1 MPLIF
6 TSSGQY
12 KISALYTFTFARYRT
27 VFKKAVYKNQ
37 CMFSK
42 KLVPKQQLGFEMP
55 LSALPDI
62 VTHLPI

>member
-12 KISALYTFTFARYRT
+12 KISVLYALTFAHYRT
-27 VFKKAVYKNQ
+27 VFNKAVYKNE
-37 CMFSK
+37 CMYCTI
-42 KLVPKQQLGFEMP
+42 LVPKQQLGFKMQ

-62 VTHLPI
+62 VTYVPV

>member
-12 KISALYTFTFARYRT
+12 KISAPYALTFARYRT
-27 VFKKAVYKNQ
+27 VFNKAVYKNE
-37 CMFSK
+37 CMYCII
-42 KLVPKQQLGFEMP
+42 LVPKQQLGFKMP
-55 LSALPDI
+55 LSAVPDN